1 MFLQIFIG
9 CLIILATTL
18 VAGVGYLMMEAV
30 ITRFERWLLRPPHP
44 PKLVLLLCAAV
55 AWILMI
61 VSAAVWMWGLVFLA
75 LGVFITV
82 EASVYFSIVAFTT
95 LGLGDILLPQDW
107 RLLAGM
113 AAVNGLLMIG
123 LFTAILVEVLR
134 RVRAVQAKARDWSS

>member
-18 VAGVGYLMMEAV
+18 VAGVGYLVMESV
-30 ITRFERWLLRPPHP
+30 ITRVERWLLRPPHP
-44 PKLVLLLCAAV
+44 PKLLLLLTAAV
-55 AWILMI
+55 AWILVI
-61 VSAAVWMWGLVFLA
+61 VTIAVWIWGLVFLA

-95 LGLGDILLPQDW
+95 LGLGDILLTQDW

-113 AAVNGLLMIG
+113 AAINGLLMIG

-134 RVRAVQAKARDWSS
+134 RVRSVQAEARDWSS